1 MRCAIVACDRSI
13 DIMKA
18 HMVPG
23 VSEQRLWSYLH
34 ADNISRGGEWIETRI
49 MASGPRTN
57 PWFQECSSRKI
68 EAGDIVAFDTD

>member
-1 MRCAIVACDRSI
+1 MEIARSIKCEEEIKAMRCAIVACDRSI

-34 ADNISRGGEWIETRI
+34 AENIARGGEWIETRI
-49 MASGPRTN
+49 MASVRDTN
-57 PWFQECSSRKI
+57 PWFQEL
-68 EAGDIVAFDTD
+68 